1 MAKTRDPQYHKLVK
15 KLVNTERSQVLKS
28 LLETLSPTEIAGVLL
43 QLKLKHQLAVLDLL
57 EQEHVPQVLKE
68 LQDSSTV
75 LEEIVGQ
82 FSPEQL
88 TGIVEGMKQDD
99 AADLVSIL
107 DESQADAVLE
117 SLPDKN
123 REELTTLLQ
132 YDEESAGGLM
142 TPHVVAIIKDETVGE
157 AIKEI
162 QGYIKR
168 QGFQMFYTAYVID
181 EHRHL
186 IGTVTV
192 TELLLADRRAKIAKL
207 MNPDVVAVDEDLD
220 QEEVVRIAKEY
231 DLVVVPV
238 IDKHLKLIGR
248 ITIDD
253 LVDVMEEEYYEDIGH
268 IAGTGAEEVTEPSVL
283 RASRDRLPWLLLGL
297 LGGFLTAIVMNTYE
311 NAILQIPE
319 VAYFIPL
326 IAAISG
332 SIGIQ
337 SSSIV
342 VRGLATGAIQTTD
355 LLVRLWKELRVGFL
369 NGVVCAALL
378 VLMTLYLTE
387 DLQMAITTGLAL
399 VVVVCFAAAVG
410 SSVPILLKRLNIDPA
425 LAVGPFITITND
437 IFGIAIYLAI
447 TFSTPF
453 QSLSI

>member
-1 MAKTRDPQYHKLVK
+1 M
-15 KLVNTERSQVLKS
+15 
-28 LLETLSPTEIAGVLL
+28 
-43 QLKLKHQLAVLDLL
+43 
-57 EQEHVPQVLKE
+57 LKE

-142 TPHVVAIIKDETVGE
+142 TPHVVAIVKDETVGE

-168 QGFQMFYTAYVID
+168 QGFQMFYTAYVIN

-248 ITIDD
+248 ISPLTISW
-253 LVDVMEEEYYEDIGH
+253 
-268 IAGTGAEEVTEPSVL
+268 T
-283 RASRDRLPWLLLGL
+283 
-297 LGGFLTAIVMNTYE
+297 
-311 NAILQIPE
+311 
-319 VAYFIPL
+319 
-326 IAAISG
+326 
-332 SIGIQ
+332 
-337 SSSIV
+337 
-342 VRGLATGAIQTTD
+342 
-355 LLVRLWKELRVGFL
+355 
-369 NGVVCAALL
+369 
-378 VLMTLYLTE
+378 
-387 DLQMAITTGLAL
+387 
-399 VVVVCFAAAVG
+399 
-410 SSVPILLKRLNIDPA
+410 
-425 LAVGPFITITND
+425 
-437 IFGIAIYLAI
+437 
-447 TFSTPF
+447 
-453 QSLSI
+453 

>member
-1 MAKTRDPQYHKLVK
+1 MAKTRDPQYHRLVK
-15 KLVNTERSQVLKS
+15 KLINTERSQVLRS
-28 LLETLSPTEIAGVLL
+28 LLETLSPNEVAGILL
-43 QLKLKHQLAVLDLL
+43 HLNLKHQLAILDLL
-57 EQEHVPQVLKE
+57 GQEQVSLVLKE

-82 FSPEQL
+82 FSSDKL
-88 TGIVEGMKQDD
+88 TDIVGGMKQDD
-99 AADLVSIL
+99 AADLVSVM
-107 DESQADAVLE
+107 DESQVDAVLDN
-117 SLPDKN
+117 LPAKS
-123 REELTTLLQ
+123 REELTALLQ

-142 TPHVVAIIKDETVGE
+142 TPHVVSIIKDETVGQ
-157 AIKEI
+157 AVKDI
-162 QGYIKR
+162 QRYIKR
-168 QGFQMFYTAYVID
+168 QGFQMFYTAYVVD

-192 TELLLADRRAKIAKL
+192 TELLLADRRAKIGNL

-297 LGGFLTAIVMNTYE
+297 FGGFLTAIVMNSYKT
-311 NAILQIPE
+311 AILQIPE

-326 IAAISG
+326 IAAIGG

-369 NGVVCAALL
+369 NGAVCAALL
-378 VLMTLYLTE
+378 VLMTLYLT
-387 DLQMAITTGLAL
+387 DDGPMAVTTGLAL
-399 VVVVCFAAAVG
+399 IVVVCFAAMVG

-425 LAVGPFITITND
+425 LATGPFITTTND
-437 IFGIAIYLAI
+437 ILGIAIYLAI
-447 TFSTPF
+447 TFSAPF
-453 QSLSI
+453 QTLSV

>member
-1 MAKTRDPQYHKLVK
+1 MAKTRDPQYHRLVK
-15 KLVNTERSQVLKS
+15 KLINTERSQVLKS
-28 LLETLSPTEIAGVLL
+28 LLNSLSPNEVSGILL
-43 QLKLKHQLAVLDLL
+43 HLNLKHQLAILDLL
-57 EQEHVPQVLKE
+57 EQEQVPLVLKE

-82 FSPEQL
+82 FSSDKL
-88 TGIVEGMKQDD
+88 TDIVEGMKQDD

-107 DESQADAVLE
+107 DESQVDAVME
-117 SLPDKN
+117 NLPAKS

-142 TPHVVAIIKDETVGE
+142 TPHVVSIVKDETVGE
-157 AIKEI
+157 AVKDI

-168 QGFQMFYTAYVID
+168 QGFQMFYTAYVVD

-192 TELLLADRRAKIAKL
+192 TELLLADRRAKIGNL
-207 MNPDVVAVDEDLD
+207 MNFDVVAVDEDLD

-283 RASRDRLPWLLLGL
+283 RASRDRLPWLVLGL
-297 LGGFLTAIVMNTYE
+297 LGGFLTAIVMNSYE
-311 NAILQIPE
+311 NAILRIPE

-326 IAAISG
+326 IAAIGG

-447 TFSTPF
+447 TFSAPF